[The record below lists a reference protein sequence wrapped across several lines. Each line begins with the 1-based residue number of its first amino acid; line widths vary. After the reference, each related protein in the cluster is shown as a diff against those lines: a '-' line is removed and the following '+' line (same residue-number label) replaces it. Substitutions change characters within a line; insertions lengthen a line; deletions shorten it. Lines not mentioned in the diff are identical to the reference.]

1 MENSGETPPAETLP
15 TETLADLLAADLT
28 AVFGLFRSLSA
39 PSGLSMT
46 AAATLST
53 IERNGPSRLTM
64 LAAREGV
71 TQPAMTQLISRLEDG
86 GLVRRG
92 ADPADG
98 RVVLVGLTD
107 AGRNALAQRRAHRAD
122 KLAVILAQLTPGHR
136 AALAAA
142 LPALAALAAV
152 PRDEDIIPATRG

>member
-1 MENSGETPPAETLP
+1 MEFQGETPRAGELS
-15 TETLADLLAADLT
+15 TEMLADLLAADLT

-39 PSGLSMT
+39 PSGMSMT
-46 AAATLST
+46 AAATLAT
-53 IERNGPSRLTM
+53 VEREGPSRLTA

-86 GLVRRG
+86 GLVRRE

-98 RVVLVGLTD
+98 RVVLVTLTD
-107 AGRNALAQRRAHRAD
+107 AGRTALAKRRAGRAD
-122 KLAVILAQLTPGHR
+122 RLAVVLAQLSPEHR
-136 AALAAA
+136 AALTAA

-152 PRDEDIIPATRG
+152 PREEDSTPATRT

>member
-1 MENSGETPPAETLP
+1 MDFPDEHETMSM
-15 TETLADLLAADLT
+15 ETLADLLAADLT

-39 PSGLSMT
+39 PSGMSMT
-46 AAATLST
+46 AAATLAT
-53 IERNGPSRLTM
+53 IERHGPSRLTM

-71 TQPAMTQLISRLEDG
+71 TQPAMTQLVSKLEDS

-98 RVVLVGLTD
+98 RVVLVALTD
-107 AGRNALAQRRAHRAD
+107 AGRTALARRRADRAD
-122 KLAVILAQLTPGHR
+122 RLAVVLAQLSPGDR

-152 PRDEDIIPATRG
+152 PRDDDSLPATQG

>member
-1 MENSGETPPAETLP
+1 MS
-15 TETLADLLAADLT
+15 TEALADLLAADLT

-39 PSGLSMT
+39 PSGMSMT
-46 AAATLST
+46 AAATLAT
-53 IERNGPSRLTM
+53 IERNGPSRLTL

-71 TQPAMTQLISRLEDG
+71 TQPAMTQLISRLEDS
-86 GLVRRG
+86 GLVRRA

-98 RVVLVGLTD
+98 RVVLVTLTEE
-107 AGRNALAQRRAHRAD
+107 GRASLARRRADRAD
-122 KLAVILAQLTPGHR
+122 RLALILAQLSAEHR

-152 PRDEDIIPATRG
+152 PRDEDSTTATRT

>member
-1 MENSGETPPAETLP
+1 MEFQGETMS

-39 PSGLSMT
+39 PSGMSMT
-46 AAATLST
+46 AAATLAT
-53 IERNGPSRLTM
+53 IERSGPSRLTM

-71 TQPAMTQLISRLEDG
+71 TQPAMTQLISRLEDS
-86 GLVRRG
+86 GLVRRE

-98 RVVLVGLTD
+98 RVVLVALTD
-107 AGRNALAQRRAHRAD
+107 AGRASLAKRRADRAD
-122 KLAVILAQLTPGHR
+122 RLAVVLAQLSAEHR
-136 AALAAA
+136 TALAGA

-152 PRDEDIIPATRG
+152 PRDEDSTTATRA

>member
-1 MENSGETPPAETLP
+1 MEFQDDDAMS
-15 TETLADLLAADLT
+15 TEALADLLAADLT

-39 PSGLSMT
+39 PSGMSMT
-46 AAATLST
+46 AAATLAT
-53 IERNGPSRLTM
+53 IERNGPSRLTL

-71 TQPAMTQLISRLEDG
+71 TQPAMTQLISRLEDS
-86 GLVRRG
+86 GLVRRA

-98 RVVLVGLTD
+98 RVVLVTLTEE
-107 AGRNALAQRRAHRAD
+107 GRASLARRRADRAD
-122 KLAVILAQLTPGHR
+122 RLALILAQLSAEHR

-152 PRDEDIIPATRG
+152 PRDEDSTTATRT